1 MVQNRMEGPLSRLPS
16 RRVMMS
22 RNADVRAAPSGAR
35 AQRPSA
41 SKLGVTI
48 SMAPANPVQVAVQRR
63 QPTGSFNMMADR
75 PVTIRGELKMIASA
89 SASGRTLND
98 RMTSALVS
106 SPRNPRRPVCH
117 GARLR
122 RSRKPSPSSLASNMT
137 TGSDSRPRSAMIS
150 PVCRVCSSH
159 LLTASWVVST
169 MVPTIMQRMPRTG
182 AETGNRGIG
191 IYGDRKFAAVIGG
204 TIAGD
209 SRIRSV

>member
-1 MVQNRMEGPLSRLPS
+1 MVQNRMDGPLSRLPS

-122 RSRKPSPSSLASNMT
+122 RSRKPSPFQPGQQYDHGQRQQAAQRDDFAGMQGLQQPFAD
-137 TGSDSRPRSAMIS
+137 G
-150 PVCRVCSSH
+150 
-159 LLTASWVVST
+159 VVGG
-169 MVPTIMQRMPRTG
+169 QHHG
-182 AETGNRGIG
+182 ADDHAKDAPDRG
-191 IYGDRKFAAVIGG
+191 
-204 TIAGD
+204 
-209 SRIRSV
+209 